1 MVRGASAMGLASY
14 VISRGISM
22 LSVFIVSITLFFI
35 LLRVIPIVLF
45 GGNPFLPSQLQD
57 PVLAALRRTQEDPR
71 FSGWIEQTAKT
82 FGLDLPVLP
91 HQFLIYLKNVFTLN
105 FGVSIYSN
113 RPVADEI
120 LIRLPYT
127 LALYVFAT
135 IVPIIFGYYVGVLS
149 AKYRGRFVDTLITM
163 ASIVS
168 FILPSWIIAILVYYF
183 LAYVPKV
190 SWGVTIFPLPVKT
203 PSISEINWDSIRYW
217 LWYLSPLYLS
227 TLMAFFGSWSYFF
240 RQLMVSELGR
250 DYVFTAKAKGIPE
263 SDVIKREITPNLRP
277 PIITRLA
284 YALPGIFGGSIILEI
299 LASWPGVAY
308 YSYQAFNNYDYTVI
322 TAFLV
327 IGSLLLVISLFIAD
341 MLIAILD
348 PRVRFEERR

>member
-1 MVRGASAMGLASY
+1 MGLASY
-14 VISRGISM
+14 VISRG
-22 LSVFIVSITLFFI
+22 LSLLGVFIVSVILFFM
-35 LLRVIPIVLF
+35 LLRVVPIVLF
-45 GGNPFLPSQLQD
+45 GGNPFEPNQLQD
-57 PVLAALRRTQEDPR
+57 PVLTALRRTQEDPR

-82 FGLDLPVLP
+82 FGLNLPVLP
-91 HQFLIYLKNVFTLN
+91 HQLAIYLKNIFTFN
-105 FGVSIYSN
+105 FGISIYSN
-113 RPVADEI
+113 RPVAEEI

-135 IVPIIFGYYVGVLS
+135 IVPIILGYYIGVLS
-149 AKYRGRFVDTLITM
+149 TRYRGRFVDTLITI

-168 FILPSWIIAILVYYF
+168 FIMPSWIIAILVYYF
-183 LAYVPKV
+183 LAYVPKA

-203 PSISEINWDSIRYW
+203 PLITDLSWESIKYW
-217 LWYLSPLYLS
+217 IWYLSPLYLS
-227 TLMAFFGSWSYFF
+227 TLLAFFGSWSYFF

-250 DYVFTAKAKGIPE
+250 DYVMTARAKGLPD
-263 SDVIKREITPNLRP
+263 SVVIKREIAPNLRP

-308 YSYQAFNNYDYTVI
+308 YSYQAFQNYDYTVI

-327 IGSLLLVISLFIAD
+327 IGSMLLVISLFIAD
-341 MLIAILD
+341 ILIALLD

>member
-1 MVRGASAMGLASY
+1 MGLASY
-14 VISRGISM
+14 VASRG
-22 LSVFIVSITLFFI
+22 LSLLTVFIISVILFFI
-35 LLRVIPIVLF
+35 LLRVVPIVLF
-45 GGNPFLPSQLQD
+45 GGNPFQPNQLQD
-57 PVLAALRRTQEDPR
+57 PVLTALRRTQEDPR
-71 FSGWIEQTAKT
+71 FSGWIEQTAKI

-91 HQFLIYLKNVFTLN
+91 HQLAIYLKNIFTFN
-105 FGVSIYSN
+105 FGISIYSN
-113 RPVADEI
+113 RPVAEEI

-135 IVPIIFGYYVGVLS
+135 IVPIIFGYYIGVLS
-149 AKYRGRFVDTLITM
+149 TRYGGKFVDTLITI

-168 FILPSWIIAILVYYF
+168 FIMPSWIIAILLYYF
-183 LAYVPKV
+183 LAYMPKA

-203 PSISEINWDSIRYW
+203 PLVTDLSWESIKYW
-217 LWYLSPLYLS
+217 IWYLSPLYIS
-227 TLMAFFGSWSYFF
+227 TLLAFFGSWSYFF

-250 DYVFTAKAKGIPE
+250 DYVMTARAKGLPD
-263 SDVIKREITPNLRP
+263 SVVIKREIAPNLRP

-308 YSYQAFNNYDYTVI
+308 YSYQAFQNYDYTVI

-327 IGSLLLVISLFIAD
+327 IGSMLLVISLFIAD
-341 MLIAILD
+341 TLIALLD